1 MNEILSYAICF
12 LIILLIALFN
22 VMGTLSNR
30 NISYYLKK
38 RHFIIDLYLLL

>member
-22 VMGTLSNR
+22 VKGTLSNR

-38 RHFIIDLYLLL
+38 TLY